1 MIPSIETTLPLLL
14 TDREVSV
21 PPLDVCS
28 YSRFFTFV
36 TNPFSFKIKTLIF
49 HSSFLSLFLFL
60 STDYN
65 HLNTIEVS
73 LCFSHTQL
81 NICRTGTL
89 FYLLP
94 YSPLHKR
101 VPSFLVAQKLRS
113 FVSFLMN
120 TFIFWERGI
129 FWQIYKHSLVL
140 DYFTVFHVSNSW
152 F

>member
-28 YSRFFTFV
+28 YSRFFTFL

-65 HLNTIEVS
+65 HLNTTEVS

-101 VPSFLVAQKLRS
+101 GRRVPSFLVALKLRS
-113 FVSFLMN
+113 FGSFHMN
-120 TFIFWERGI
+120 TFIF
-129 FWQIYKHSLVL
+129 
-140 DYFTVFHVSNSW
+140 
-152 F
+152 